1 MYKRQDSDEAQAVA
15 NKLVDTVRL
24 PMQVAGI
31 EIFVT
36 TSIGVAIDTAE
47 EIDAA
52 ALIEKADRALYQA
65 KAAGRNT
72 FALENNL

>member
-1 MYKRQDSDEAQAVA
+1 MA